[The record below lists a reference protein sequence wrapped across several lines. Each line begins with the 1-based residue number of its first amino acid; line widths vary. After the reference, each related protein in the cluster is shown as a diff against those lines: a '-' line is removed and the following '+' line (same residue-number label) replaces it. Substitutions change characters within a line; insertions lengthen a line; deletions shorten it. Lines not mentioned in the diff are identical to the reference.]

1 MSNVRLSVLD
11 QSPVK
16 SGGTAALALQE
27 SIELA
32 QLTESLGYYRYWV
45 AEHHGS
51 RSFAGSSPEIMITRL
66 AAATTS
72 MRIGAGG
79 VMLPHYSP
87 FKVAENFRVLETLFP
102 GRIDL
107 GIGRAPG
114 SDMVTAQALAYGSPI
129 GIEYFPNKVA
139 DLMAFVA
146 GEQPV
151 TQGLERVVATPAP
164 NTVPELWL
172 LGSSEQSAIYAAH
185 FGLPYSFAHFIAPDH
200 SKRCMETYFEHF
212 EPSARHPEPTGNLGV
227 FVLCAE
233 SEERAE
239 DLAACRDLWRL
250 RFEKGEPG
258 PCPSIEEA
266 RAHIYTEEE
275 LARLDSRRRH
285 LIAGTAGTVKAK
297 LEALADEHNVSELV
311 VVTICHSFEDRANSY
326 RLLADAF
333 ALKGEKGESNAEKK
347 GKGKAA

>member
-1 MSNVRLSVLD
+1 MSKLRLSVLD

-16 SGGTAALALQE
+16 SGGTSADALNE
-27 SIELA
+27 SIRLA
-32 QLTESLGYYRYWV
+32 QITESLGYHRYWV

-51 RSFAGSSPEIMITRL
+51 RSFAGSSPELLIARL
-66 AAATTS
+66 AAATSS

-146 GEQPV
+146 GEPPV
-151 TQGLERVVATPAP
+151 TRGLEQVVATPAP
-164 NTVPELWL
+164 DTVPEMWL

-200 SKRCMETYFEHF
+200 SRRCMQTYLDRF
-212 EPSARHPEPTGNLGV
+212 EPSSRYREPTGNLGV
-227 FVLCAE
+227 FVRCAE
-233 SEERAE
+233 SDEKAA
-239 DLAACRDLWRL
+239 DLAVCRDLWRL

-266 RAHIYTEEE
+266 KSHVYTEDE
-275 LARLDSRRRH
+275 LARIEARRKH
-285 LIAGTAGTVKAK
+285 LIAGTAGTVKEK
-297 LEALADEHNVSELV
+297 LVSLADEHNVSELV
-311 VVTICHSFEDRANSY
+311 VVTICHDFEDRANSY
-326 RLLADAF
+326 RRLADVF
-333 ALKGEKGESNAEKK
+333 ALKQRDGGEGE
-347 GKGKAA
+347 AA